1 MTRAKVYASVWDA
14 LADTPEQAANLRAR
28 VELMQQIAAI
38 VKKNRWTQ
46 TEAAQRCG
54 ITQPR
59 MNDLLRGR
67 VSRFSLDAL
76 VNIATAIG
84 RRVHMELE
92 SAYVTA
98 SCRLRF
104 ERSTRGL
111 IATCSNLR
119 MRRDCWYDG
128 KLLNISERF
137 VADDID
143 LRIFCYIFVYSAGVE
158 PNAGIARYC

>member
-1 MTRAKVYASVWDA
+1 MIKAKVYESVWDA

-28 VELMQQIAAI
+28 AELMQKIAAI
-38 VKKNRWTQ
+38 VKKHRWTQ
-46 TEAAQRCG
+46 VAAAQRCG

-92 SAYVTA
+92 SA
-98 SCRLRF
+98 
-104 ERSTRGL
+104 
-111 IATCSNLR
+111 
-119 MRRDCWYDG
+119 
-128 KLLNISERF
+128 
-137 VADDID
+137 
-143 LRIFCYIFVYSAGVE
+143 
-158 PNAGIARYC
+158 